1 MTLSQNFGNKWVNK
15 LVGIYI
21 INLKCVNNYTKRT
34 INMKLNENRHN
45 NNYPLLL
52 LVGKWNIHY

>member
-1 MTLSQNFGNKWVNK
+1 MKLSQNFGNKWVNK

-45 NNYPLLL
+45 NNNNQLLL
-52 LVGKWNIHY
+52 LVGK